1 MFSVILESVNILQ
14 LSKYLDEAL
23 DIHSIKDSP
32 KAVNGLQVESA
43 GEITKVGLA
52 VDLCMATI
60 RMAEEKN
67 CGMMFVHHGMFWDG
81 LQPVTGT
88 RYEKLSAMIKAN
100 MGLYSAHIPLDVHP
114 VLGNNRALA
123 DMLGMRSLE
132 PFGEYE
138 GMKIGLKGKVDRQP
152 AQTLGKTLEEKL
164 GASSRVIGGGEVET
178 VGVVTGGAGDI
189 VRQAIDENLDCYIT
203 GEGANHN
210 YHEAVEGK
218 CVLILSGHYATE
230 KGGVLAVGRRL
241 TEKFDIDCEFLDYP
255 TGL

>member
-1 MFSVILESVNILQ
+1 MNILQ
-14 LSKYLDEAL
+14 LSKYLDDLL

-32 KAVNGLQVESA
+32 RAVNGLQVESS

-60 RMAEEKN
+60 QMAIEKN
-67 CGMMFVHHGMFWDG
+67 CNMMFVHHGMFWGG

-88 RYEKLSAMIKAN
+88 HYEKLAAMLKADL
-100 MGLYSAHIPLDVHP
+100 GLYSAHIPLDVHP

-123 DMLGMRSLE
+123 DMLGMRDLE

-138 GMKIGLKGKVDRQP
+138 GMKIGLKGKVKRQP
-152 AQTLGKTLEEKL
+152 VNSLGETLAEKL
-164 GASSRVIGGGEVET
+164 GAPAKVIGDGEAET

-189 VRQAIDENLDCYIT
+189 LRQAIDENLDCYIT

-210 YHEAVEGK
+210 YHEAVEGQ
-218 CVLILSGHYATE
+218 CALILAGHYATE
-230 KGGVLAVGRRL
+230 KGGALAVGRHL
-241 TEKFDIDCEFLDYP
+241 TEKFNIDCQFLDYP